1 MIDPFTAFAMA
12 QGAVKGIKAAIQLGK
27 DINGLMGDFSNFFQ
41 ACDEVH
47 IANTKER
54 VKNSNKTDAQIGA
67 EALKIAMASKTL
79 RENERELKD
88 LLVMSGNGDVWQEM
102 VKERI
107 RMLKERTAA
116 LAEEEKLRVAKRQ
129 FIMNS
134 IFNTIIFGAVMMI
147 LVPILYITY
156 KIVVGEIRI

>member
-1 MIDPFTAFAMA
+1 
-12 QGAVKGIKAAIQLGK
+12 
-27 DINGLMGDFSNFFQ
+27 
-41 ACDEVH
+41 
-47 IANTKER
+47 
-54 VKNSNKTDAQIGA
+54 
-67 EALKIAMASKTL
+67 MASKTL

-88 LLVMSGNGDVWQEM
+88 ILVMSGNGDVWQEM
-102 VKERI
+102 AKERI

-116 LAEEEKLRVAKRQ
+116 LAEQEKLRVEKRK